1 MVDPFRAS
9 ILGLLLAAS
18 LSVAH
23 ADDQIRS
30 TQEELRR
37 RNVYFGE
44 IDGAPSPELT
54 EAIKHYQER
63 KGFAATGQPD
73 RQTLR
78 SLDLL
83 PRQPGEAPPPELA
96 WPSEPVLKSDVK
108 VDVPAEAQEI
118 AQDTGVSPAT
128 LVPVSLG
135 LHKTSL
141 SAPTAPDRAS
151 RLVAARE
158 RASESRTRSLHAKPP
173 EIGEF
178 INGYLKAASRND
190 LREEIRYY
198 ADHLSYFENGSL
210 DRRIVERVL
219 RDYDLKWAKRRYQLE
234 GPVQFQN
241 LPRNGQITVVF
252 HVNFVLKNGRVAVKG
267 KTENRVIIDAA
278 TADPRIVSIQERRI
292 RG

>member
-1 MVDPFRAS
+1 MVDFYRAS
-9 ILGLLLAAS
+9 LLAFFLAAS
-18 LSVAH
+18 LGIAH
-23 ADDQIRS
+23 ADDQVRS

-44 IDGAPSPELT
+44 IDGTPSPELT

-63 KGFAATGQPD
+63 KGFAASGQLD

-96 WPSEPVLKSDVK
+96 WPSEPVLKSDAK
-108 VDVPAEAQEI
+108 VDVPAEAREI
-118 AQDTGVSPAT
+118 AQETGISPSTLAPDT
-128 LVPVSLG
+128 LVSR
-135 LHKTSL
+135 KASF
-141 SAPTAPDRAS
+141 SAQTRLNRAS
-151 RLVAARE
+151 RRTAAGE
-158 RASESRTRSLHAKPP
+158 RASDSRTRSLHARPP

-190 LREEIRYY
+190 LRNEIRYY
-198 ADHLSYFENGSL
+198 ADRLSYFENGSL

-219 RDYDLKWAKRRYQLE
+219 RDYDLKWAKRRYQLD
-234 GPVQFQN
+234 GPVQLQH
-241 LPRNGQITVVF
+241 LPRDGQITVVF

-267 KTENRVIIDAA
+267 KTENRVVIDAA